1 MFVYES
7 LSDFL
12 NEDLGSLKPFSDI
25 PSEWKNEILRTQQGG
40 RGGMKSKVEELSID
54 SDYKTFL
61 KKFKDSDFLVAIVKI
76 NGKSKY
82 LIASFSTNKF
92 KIKDADQEYSVRKKK
107 REEEDKR
114 REEEIKRREEERVA
128 SQKNENLNPP
138 KYYELNEARGRHQHY
153 DPADLGE
160 KSVPELQG
168 WLKDLKTKNSED
180 NIQLFIIYADL
191 ERRKKISD
199 RSSAKSLEDPLN
211 PQSSHYDP
219 SSSRSQKERY
229 DIFAEKKRAEL
240 DKKFDRVLDN
250 FKQQIID
257 NFDKSMEKTISDIR
271 KGYSWSFDLKTI
283 GENLLKGIDMK
294 ELRKFVEAYDAIEPN
309 PAKKDAAEASN
320 KLKKLGF

>member
-61 KKFKDSDFLVAIVKI
+61 KKFKDSDFLVAIVKV

-92 KIKDADQEYSVRKKK
+92 KIKDAD

-191 ERRKKISD
+191 ERRKKIGD
-199 RSSAKSLEDPLN
+199 RSSARNLEDPLKTSN
-211 PQSSHYDP
+211 YDQ

-283 GENLLKGIDMK
+283 GENLLKGIDMRNF
-294 ELRKFVEAYDAIEPN
+294 ESL
-309 PAKKDAAEASN
+309 
-320 KLKKLGF
+320 LKHTML